1 MNNKVL
7 LLLIGTFFLSLNI
20 NAQRGIRIGYIDMD
34 YILEN
39 VPEYQEASQQ
49 LDDKVNRWKGEI
61 ETKLGEVSE
70 MKKQLDNER
79 PLLTKELIEE
89 RSEEIKFEED
99 QILDYQQKRFGPGGD
114 LAIQK
119 RQLVEPVQDQVFNAV
134 QEISTNKKYDFVFDK
149 SADVVM
155 LYSADRHD
163 ISDQVLRSITRSAK
177 RKQINNRKEEDAF
190 DRDESKTVEQD
201 AATLERQ
208 KQIEAKK
215 SEREAA
221 LEERANT
228 REAQKAE
235 RQKAFEERRK
245 RLLEERQR
253 KKDSLA
259 ALRLAK
265 TEKNTP
271 KEPTG
276 DAADKN
282 TVDPRQAAIEAR
294 KKRKDSILNARKVR
308 RDSILNARRNRANT
322 PSDPD
327 DGENDGGN

>member
-1 MNNKVL
+1 MNTKIL
-7 LLLIGTFFLSLNI
+7 LLLTSILMMSFHTA
-20 NAQRGIRIGYIDMD
+20 NAQRSIRIGYIDMD

-49 LDDKVNRWKGEI
+49 LADKVNRWKGEI
-61 ETKLGEVSE
+61 DKKLGDVDE

-89 RSEEIKFEED
+89 RNEEITFEED

-134 QEISTNKKYDFVFDK
+134 QEISTNKKYDYVFDK

-201 AATLERQ
+201 EATQARQ
-208 KQIEAKK
+208 KEIEEKK
-215 SEREAA
+215 KAREAA
-221 LEERANT
+221 LEERAT
-228 REAQKAE
+228 AREAEKEE
-235 RQKAFEERRK
+235 RQRAFEERRK
-245 RLLEERQR
+245 NLLEERQR
-253 KKDSLA
+253 KKDSIA
-259 ALRLAK
+259 AARVARTEAK
-265 TEKNTP
+265 TPKDGTTGEKIDP
-271 KEPTG
+271 A
-276 DAADKN
+276 DA
-282 TVDPRQAAIEAR
+282 RQAAIEAR
-294 KKRKDSILNARKVR
+294 KRRKDSILNARKIR
-308 RDSILNARRNRANT
+308 RDSILEARKNRAN
-322 PSDPD
+322 PPIPD
-327 DGENDGGN
+327 NEDGGGQ

>member
-1 MNNKVL
+1 MKTRVIL
-7 LLLIGTFFLSLNI
+7 FLAAAFLMTLQTVQ
-20 NAQRGIRIGYIDMD
+20 AQRSIRIGYIDMD

-39 VPEYQEASQQ
+39 VPEYQEASKQ
-49 LDDKVNRWKGEI
+49 LDEKVNRWKGEI
-61 ETKLGEVSE
+61 ESKLGEVDA

-89 RSEEIKFEED
+89 RYEEINFEEE

-201 AATLERQ
+201 NATLERQ
-208 KQIEAKK
+208 KQIEEKK
-215 SEREAA
+215 NAREAA
-221 LEERANT
+221 LEERAAT
-228 REAQKAE
+228 REAQKEE
-235 RQKAFEERRK
+235 RQAAFEARRK
-245 RLLEERQR
+245 ALLEERQR

-259 ALRLAK
+259 AVRAAK
-265 TEKNTP
+265 TAATAPKTP
-271 KEPTG
+271 EG
-276 DAADKN
+276 EDK
-282 TVDPRQAAIEAR
+282 VDPADARQAAIEAR
-294 KKRKDSILNARKVR
+294 KARKDSILAARKAR
-308 RDSILNARRNRANT
+308 RDSILEARRKKT
-322 PSDPD
+322 SPPVPD
-327 DGENDGGN
+327 NEDGGGK

>member
-1 MNNKVL
+1 MKTRVIL
-7 LLLIGTFFLSLNI
+7 FLAAAFLMTLQTLQ
-20 NAQRGIRIGYIDMD
+20 AQRSIRIGYIDMD

-39 VPEYQEASQQ
+39 VPEYQEASKQ
-49 LDDKVNRWKGEI
+49 LDEKVNRWKGEI
-61 ETKLGEVSE
+61 ENKLGEVGE

-89 RSEEIKFEED
+89 RYEEISFEEE

-119 RQLVEPVQDQVFNAV
+119 RQLIEPVQDQVFNAV

-201 AATLERQ
+201 KATLERQ
-208 KQIEAKK
+208 KQIEEKK
-215 SEREAA
+215 NAREAA
-221 LEERANT
+221 LEERAAT

-235 RQKAFEERRK
+235 RQKAFEEKRK
-245 RLLEERQR
+245 ALLEERQR

-259 ALRLAK
+259 AIRAAK
-265 TEKNTP
+265 T
-271 KEPTG
+271 
-276 DAADKN
+276 AATAPETLEGQAK
-282 TVDPRQAAIEAR
+282 VDPTDSRQAAIEAR
-294 KKRKDSILNARKVR
+294 KARKDSILAARKAR
-308 RDSILNARRNRANT
+308 RDSILEARKKKVNP
-322 PSDPD
+322 PSPDND
-327 DGENDGGN
+327 DGGGK